1 MRGLITTRTAPAL
14 FVLLWSTGF
23 TGIRYGI
30 PYAPPFT
37 FIAVRMAI
45 ASILLALISLAI
57 TKRFT
62 HDLSTIGKSVLVGV
76 TIHGAYL
83 GGCFYGVKQGMPA
96 GITALICSLQPVL
109 VSLFSSIFFQEKL
122 SIRKWLGLGLG
133 LTGLVLVIAPKLSG
147 TTGQELPM
155 VGVAAIFI
163 ALLGGT
169 SGTLLQ
175 KKFGSGVEV
184 LSGTSWQYV
193 ATGILMGSLA
203 LIFEGD
209 QSITWNASFIFSLTW
224 LIVALSIGAIL
235 ILYFLLSHS
244 SASSVSSLYYLVP
257 AVTAVESY
265 FLFGEKIGLVTG
277 LGTLVTIAGV
287 ALVVSQGSQGT
298 AGARGA
304 RGAREK

>member
-37 FIAVRMAI
+37 FIAIRMAF
-45 ASILLALISLAI
+45 ASVLLVLISLAI
-57 TKRFT
+57 TRHFKY
-62 HDLSTIGKSVLVGV
+62 DKATIGKSALVGL

-109 VSLFSSIFFQEKL
+109 VSVFSSLFFGEKL
-122 SIRKWLGLGLG
+122 THRKWLGLGLG
-133 LTGLVLVIAPKLSG
+133 LTGLVLVIAPKLEGSG
-147 TTGQELPM
+147 DQVLPT
-155 VGVAAIFI
+155 VGVIAIFI

-169 SGTLLQ
+169 TGTLLQ
-175 KKFGSGVEV
+175 KKFGAGVEV

-209 QSITWNASFIFSLTW
+209 QSITWNAPFIFSLIW

-235 ILYFLLSHS
+235 ILYFLLARS

-257 AVTAVESY
+257 AVTAVEAY
-265 FLFGEKIGLVTG
+265 FLFGETISMVTA

-287 ALVVSQGSQGT
+287 ALVVTQG
-298 AGARGA
+298 RG
-304 RGAREK
+304 REVTNP

>member
-1 MRGLITTRTAPAL
+1 MRGLITTRTAPVL

-30 PYAPPFT
+30 PFAPPFT
-37 FIAVRMAI
+37 FIAIRMAF
-45 ASILLALISLAI
+45 ASVLLALISLAI
-57 TKRFT
+57 TRHFKY
-62 HDLSTIGKSVLVGV
+62 DKATIGKSALVGL

-109 VSLFSSIFFQEKL
+109 VSVFSSLFFGEKL
-122 SIRKWLGLGLG
+122 THRKWLGLGLG
-133 LTGLVLVIAPKLSG
+133 LAGLVLVIAPKLDGSG
-147 TTGQELPM
+147 DQVLPT
-155 VGVAAIFI
+155 VGVIAIFI

-169 SGTLLQ
+169 TGTLLQ
-175 KKFGSGVEV
+175 KKFGAGVEV

-209 QSITWNASFIFSLTW
+209 QSITWNAPFIFSLIW

-235 ILYFLLSHS
+235 ILYFLLARS

-257 AVTAVESY
+257 AVTAVEAY
-265 FLFGEKIGLVTG
+265 FLFGETISMVTA

-287 ALVVSQGSQGT
+287 ALVVAQG
-298 AGARGA
+298 R
-304 RGAREK
+304 AREVTNP

>member
-1 MRGLITTRTAPAL
+1 MRGLITTRTAPGL

-45 ASILLALISLAI
+45 ASVLLALISLVI
-57 TKRFT
+57 TKRFAR
-62 HDLSTIGKSVLVGV
+62 DLPTIGKSALVGV

-109 VSLFSSIFFQEKL
+109 VSVFSSIFFQEKL
-122 SIRKWLGLGLG
+122 SSQKWLGLGLG
-133 LTGLVLVIAPKLSG
+133 LAGLVLVIAPKLQASG
-147 TTGQELPM
+147 DQGLPTA
-155 VGVAAIFI
+155 GVIAVFI

-193 ATGILMGSLA
+193 ATGILTGSLA

-209 QSITWNASFIFSLTW
+209 QSITWNASFIFSLIW

-235 ILYFLLSHS
+235 ILYFLLARS

-257 AVTAVESY
+257 AVTAVEAY
-265 FLFGEKIGLVTG
+265 FLFGEKIGLVTAV
-277 LGTLVTIAGV
+277 GTLVTIAGV
-287 ALVVSQGSQGT
+287 ALVVRQG
-298 AGARGA
+298 R
-304 RGAREK
+304 AREVTNP

>member
-1 MRGLITTRTAPAL
+1 MRGLITTRTAPVL

-37 FIAVRMAI
+37 FIAIRMAI
-45 ASILLALISLAI
+45 ASVLLALISLAI
-57 TKRFT
+57 TRHFKY
-62 HDLSTIGKSVLVGV
+62 DKATIGKSALVGL

-109 VSLFSSIFFQEKL
+109 VSIFSSFFFGEKL
-122 SIRKWLGLGLG
+122 TPRKWLGLGLG
-133 LTGLVLVIAPKLSG
+133 LVGLILVIAPKLEGSG
-147 TTGQELPM
+147 DQVLPTTG
-155 VGVAAIFI
+155 VVAVFI

-203 LIFEGD
+203 LIFESD

-235 ILYFLLSHS
+235 ILYFLLARS

-257 AVTAVESY
+257 AVTAVEAY
-265 FLFGEKIGLVTG
+265 FLFGEKIGLVTAV
-277 LGTLVTIAGV
+277 GTLVTIAGV
-287 ALVVSQGSQGT
+287 ALVVR
-298 AGARGA
+298 RG
-304 RGAREK
+304 RAREVTSP

>member
-1 MRGLITTRTAPAL
+1 MRGLITTRIAPAL

-37 FIAVRMAI
+37 FIAIRMAI
-45 ASILLALISLAI
+45 ASVLLALISLAI
-57 TKRFT
+57 TKRFA
-62 HDLSTIGKSVLVGV
+62 HDLPTIGKSVLVGM

-109 VSLFSSIFFQEKL
+109 VSVFSSIFFQEKL
-122 SIRKWLGLGLG
+122 SPRKWLGLGLG
-133 LTGLVLVIAPKLSG
+133 LAGLVLVIAPKLQSSG
-147 TTGQELPM
+147 DQGLPTA
-155 VGVAAIFI
+155 GVIAVFI

-209 QSITWNASFIFSLTW
+209 QSITWNASFIFSLIW

-235 ILYFLLSHS
+235 ILYFLLARS

-257 AVTAVESY
+257 AVTAVEAY
-265 FLFGEKIGLVTG
+265 FLFGEKIGLVTAV
-277 LGTLVTIAGV
+277 GTLVTIAGV
-287 ALVVSQGSQGT
+287 ALVVRQG
-298 AGARGA
+298 R
-304 RGAREK
+304 AREVTNP

>member
-1 MRGLITTRTAPAL
+1 MRGLINSKSAPII

-37 FIAVRMAI
+37 FIAVRMAF
-45 ASILLALISLAI
+45 ASVLLAIIALVI
-57 TKRFT
+57 TKRFAR
-62 HDLSTIGKSVLVGV
+62 DLPTIGKSALVGL

-109 VSLFSSIFFQEKL
+109 VSIFSSIFFGEKL
-122 SIRKWLGLGLG
+122 SSRKWLGLGLG
-133 LTGLVLVIAPKLSG
+133 LAGLIMVIAPKLEASG
-147 TTGQELPM
+147 EQALPLA
-155 VGVAAIFI
+155 GVIAVFI

-175 KKFGSGVEV
+175 KKFGAGVEV

-193 ATGILMGSLA
+193 ATGILMALLA
-203 LIFEGD
+203 LTFEDG
-209 QSITWNASFIFSLTW
+209 QSITWNASFIFSLVW

-235 ILYFLLSHS
+235 ILYYLLARS
-244 SASSVSSLYYLVP
+244 SAASVSSLYYLVP
-257 AVTAVESY
+257 AVTAVEAY
-265 FLFGEKIGLVTG
+265 FLFGEKIGPVTAV
-277 LGTLVTIAGV
+277 GTLVTIAGV
-287 ALVVSQGSQGT
+287 ALVVRQGR
-298 AGARGA
+298 AK
-304 RGAREK
+304 EVLNP

>member
-45 ASILLALISLAI
+45 ASVLLALISLVI
-57 TKRFT
+57 TKRFA
-62 HDLSTIGKSVLVGV
+62 HDLPTIGKSALVGV

-109 VSLFSSIFFQEKL
+109 VSVFSSIFFQEKL
-122 SIRKWLGLGLG
+122 SSQKWLGLGLG
-133 LTGLVLVIAPKLSG
+133 LAGLVLVIAPKLQASG
-147 TTGQELPM
+147 DQGLPTA
-155 VGVAAIFI
+155 GVIAVFI

-175 KKFGSGVEV
+175 KKFGSGIEV

-193 ATGILMGSLA
+193 ATGILTGSLA
-203 LIFEGD
+203 LSFEGG
-209 QSITWNASFIFSLTW
+209 QSITWNASFIFSLIW

-235 ILYFLLSHS
+235 ILYFLLARS

-257 AVTAVESY
+257 AVTAVEAY
-265 FLFGEKIGLVTG
+265 FLFGEKIGLITAV
-277 LGTLVTIAGV
+277 GTLVTIAGV
-287 ALVVSQGSQGT
+287 ALVVRQG
-298 AGARGA
+298 R
-304 RGAREK
+304 AREVTNP

>member
-37 FIAVRMAI
+37 FIAIRMAI
-45 ASILLALISLAI
+45 ASVLLALISLAI

-62 HDLSTIGKSVLVGV
+62 RDLPTIGKSVLVGM

-109 VSLFSSIFFQEKL
+109 VSVFSSIFFQEKL
-122 SIRKWLGLGLG
+122 SPRKWLGLGLG
-133 LTGLVLVIAPKLSG
+133 LAGLVLVIAPKLQSSG
-147 TTGQELPM
+147 EQGLPM
-155 VGVAAIFI
+155 AGVIAVFI

-193 ATGILMGSLA
+193 ATGSLMGSLA

-235 ILYFLLSHS
+235 ILYFLLARS
-244 SASSVSSLYYLVP
+244 SAASVSSLYYLVP
-257 AVTAVESY
+257 AVTAVEAY
-265 FLFGEKIGLVTG
+265 FLFGEKIGLVTAV
-277 LGTLVTIAGV
+277 GTLVTIAGV
-287 ALVVSQGSQGT
+287 ALVVRQG
-298 AGARGA
+298 R
-304 RGAREK
+304 AREVTSP

>member
-37 FIAVRMAI
+37 FIAIRMAI
-45 ASILLALISLAI
+45 ASVLLALISLAI

-62 HDLSTIGKSVLVGV
+62 HDLPTIGKSVLVGM

-109 VSLFSSIFFQEKL
+109 VSVFSSIFFQEKL
-122 SIRKWLGLGLG
+122 SPRKWLGLGLG
-133 LTGLVLVIAPKLSG
+133 LAGLILVIAPKLEGSG
-147 TTGQELPM
+147 DQVLPTA
-155 VGVAAIFI
+155 GVIAVFI

-203 LIFEGD
+203 FIFEGD

-235 ILYFLLSHS
+235 ILYYLLARS

-257 AVTAVESY
+257 AVTAIEAY
-265 FLFGEKIGLVTG
+265 FLFGEKIGLVTAV
-277 LGTLVTIAGV
+277 GTLVTIAGV
-287 ALVVSQGSQGT
+287 ALVVRQG
-298 AGARGA
+298 R
-304 RGAREK
+304 AREVTSP

>member
-45 ASILLALISLAI
+45 ASVLLALISLAI
-57 TKRFT
+57 TRRFA
-62 HDLSTIGKSVLVGV
+62 HDLPTIGKSALVGV

-109 VSLFSSIFFQEKL
+109 VSIFSSIFFQEKL
-122 SIRKWLGLGLG
+122 SPRKWLGLGLG
-133 LTGLVLVIAPKLSG
+133 LAGLVLVIAPKLEG
-147 TTGQELPM
+147 AGDQGLPAA
-155 VGVAAIFI
+155 GVVAVFI

-175 KKFGSGVEV
+175 KKFGAGVEV
-184 LSGTSWQYV
+184 LSGTSWQYG
-193 ATGILMGSLA
+193 ATGILMGLFA
-203 LIFEGD
+203 LTFEGGE
-209 QSITWNASFIFSLTW
+209 SITWNASFIFSLTW

-235 ILYFLLSHS
+235 ILYFLLARS

-257 AVTAVESY
+257 AVTAVEAY
-265 FLFGEKIGLVTG
+265 FLFGEKIGLVTAV
-277 LGTLVTIAGV
+277 GTLVTIAGV
-287 ALVVSQGSQGT
+287 ALVVRQG
-298 AGARGA
+298 R
-304 RGAREK
+304 AREVTNP

>member
-45 ASILLALISLAI
+45 ASVLLALISLVI
-57 TKRFT
+57 TKRFI
-62 HDLSTIGKSVLVGV
+62 HDLPTIGKSSLVGV

-109 VSLFSSIFFQEKL
+109 VSVFSSIFFQEKL
-122 SIRKWLGLGLG
+122 SPRKWLGLGLG
-133 LTGLVLVIAPKLSG
+133 LAGLVLVIAPKLQSSG
-147 TTGQELPM
+147 EQGLPTS
-155 VGVAAIFI
+155 GVIAVFI

-193 ATGILMGSLA
+193 ATGVLMGSLA

-235 ILYFLLSHS
+235 ILYFLLARS
-244 SASSVSSLYYLVP
+244 SAASVSSLYYLVP
-257 AVTAVESY
+257 AVTAVEAY
-265 FLFGEKIGLVTG
+265 FLFGEKIGLITAV
-277 LGTLVTIAGV
+277 GTLVTIAGV
-287 ALVVSQGSQGT
+287 ALVVRQG
-298 AGARGA
+298 R
-304 RGAREK
+304 AREVTNP

>member
-1 MRGLITTRTAPAL
+1 MRGLITTRTAPIL

-37 FIAVRMAI
+37 FIAIRMAF
-45 ASILLALISLAI
+45 ASVLLALISLAI
-57 TKRFT
+57 TRHFKY
-62 HDLSTIGKSVLVGV
+62 DKATIGKSALVGL

-109 VSLFSSIFFQEKL
+109 VSVFSSLFFGEKL
-122 SIRKWLGLGLG
+122 THRKWLGLGLG
-133 LTGLVLVIAPKLSG
+133 LAGLVLVIAPKLDGSG
-147 TTGQELPM
+147 DQVLPT
-155 VGVAAIFI
+155 VGVIAIFI

-169 SGTLLQ
+169 TGTLLQ
-175 KKFGSGVEV
+175 KKFGAGVEV

-209 QSITWNASFIFSLTW
+209 QSITWNAPFIFSLIW

-235 ILYFLLSHS
+235 ILYFLLARS

-257 AVTAVESY
+257 AVTAVEAY
-265 FLFGEKIGLVTG
+265 FLFGETISMVTA

-287 ALVVSQGSQGT
+287 ALVVAQG
-298 AGARGA
+298 R
-304 RGAREK
+304 AREVTNP

>member
-1 MRGLITTRTAPAL
+1 MRGLITTRTAPVL

-37 FIAVRMAI
+37 FIAIRMAF
-45 ASILLALISLAI
+45 ASVLLALISLAI
-57 TKRFT
+57 TRHFKY
-62 HDLSTIGKSVLVGV
+62 DKATIGKSTLVGL

-109 VSLFSSIFFQEKL
+109 VSVFSSLFFGEKL
-122 SIRKWLGLGLG
+122 THRKWLGLGLG
-133 LTGLVLVIAPKLSG
+133 LAGLVLVIAPKLQSSG
-147 TTGQELPM
+147 EQGLPTE
-155 VGVAAIFI
+155 GVIAVFI

-193 ATGILMGSLA
+193 ATGVLMGSLA
-203 LIFEGD
+203 LIFEGGE
-209 QSITWNASFIFSLTW
+209 SITWNASFIFSLTW

-235 ILYFLLSHS
+235 ILYFLLARS

-257 AVTAVESY
+257 AVTAVEAY
-265 FLFGEKIGLVTG
+265 FLFGEKIGLVTAV
-277 LGTLVTIAGV
+277 GTLVTIAGV
-287 ALVVSQGSQGT
+287 ALVVAQG
-298 AGARGA
+298 R
-304 RGAREK
+304 AREVTNP

>member
-1 MRGLITTRTAPAL
+1 MRGLINTKSAPII

-37 FIAVRMAI
+37 FIAVRMAF
-45 ASILLALISLAI
+45 ASILLALIALVI
-57 TKRFT
+57 TKRFAR
-62 HDLSTIGKSVLVGV
+62 DLPTIGKSALVGL

-109 VSLFSSIFFQEKL
+109 VSIFSSLFFGEKL
-122 SIRKWLGLGLG
+122 SSRKWLGLGLG
-133 LTGLVLVIAPKLSG
+133 LAGLVMVIAPKLESSG
-147 TTGQELPM
+147 DQALPTA
-155 VGVAAIFI
+155 GVIAVFI

-175 KKFGSGVEV
+175 KKFGAGVEV

-193 ATGILMGSLA
+193 ATGILMAVLA
-203 LIFEGD
+203 LTFEDG
-209 QSITWNASFIFSLTW
+209 QSITWNGSFIFSLVW

-235 ILYFLLSHS
+235 ILYYLLARS
-244 SASSVSSLYYLVP
+244 SAASVSSLYYLVP
-257 AVTAVESY
+257 AVTAVEAY
-265 FLFGEKIGLVTG
+265 FLFGEKIGLVTAI
-277 LGTLVTIAGV
+277 GTLVTIAGV
-287 ALVVSQGSQGT
+287 ALVVRQGSAKEVT
-298 AGARGA
+298 NP
-304 RGAREK
+304 

>member
-1 MRGLITTRTAPAL
+1 MRGLITTRSAPAL

-37 FIAVRMAI
+37 FIAIRMAI
-45 ASILLALISLAI
+45 ASVLLALISLAI

-62 HDLSTIGKSVLVGV
+62 RDLPTIGKSVLVGM

-109 VSLFSSIFFQEKL
+109 VSVFSSIFFQEKL
-122 SIRKWLGLGLG
+122 SPRKWLGLGLG
-133 LTGLVLVIAPKLSG
+133 LAGLVLVIAPKLQSSG
-147 TTGQELPM
+147 DQGLPTA
-155 VGVAAIFI
+155 GVIAVFI

-209 QSITWNASFIFSLTW
+209 QSITWNASFIFSLIW

-235 ILYFLLSHS
+235 ILYFLLARS

-257 AVTAVESY
+257 AVTAVEAY
-265 FLFGEKIGLVTG
+265 FLFGEKIGLVTAV
-277 LGTLVTIAGV
+277 GTLVTIAGV
-287 ALVVSQGSQGT
+287 ALVVRQG
-298 AGARGA
+298 R
-304 RGAREK
+304 AREVTNP

>member
-1 MRGLITTRTAPAL
+1 MRGLITTRTAPVL

-45 ASILLALISLAI
+45 ASVLLALISLAI
-57 TKRFT
+57 TKRFA
-62 HDLSTIGKSVLVGV
+62 HDLPTIGKSALVGV

-109 VSLFSSIFFQEKL
+109 VSIFSSIFFQEKL
-122 SIRKWLGLGLG
+122 SPRKWLGLGLG
-133 LTGLVLVIAPKLSG
+133 LAGLVLVIAPKLEG
-147 TTGQELPM
+147 AGDQGLPTA
-155 VGVAAIFI
+155 GVVAVFI

-175 KKFGSGVEV
+175 KKFGAGVEV

-193 ATGILMGSLA
+193 ATGILMGLFA
-203 LIFEGD
+203 LTFEGGE
-209 QSITWNASFIFSLTW
+209 SITWNAPFIFSLTW

-235 ILYFLLSHS
+235 ILYFLLARS

-257 AVTAVESY
+257 AVTAVEAY
-265 FLFGEKIGLVTG
+265 FLFGEKIGLITA

-287 ALVVSQGSQGT
+287 ALVVRQG
-298 AGARGA
+298 R
-304 RGAREK
+304 AREVTNP

>member
-1 MRGLITTRTAPAL
+1 MRGLINSKSAPII

-37 FIAVRMAI
+37 FIAVRMAF
-45 ASILLALISLAI
+45 ASILLAIIALVI
-57 TKRFT
+57 TKRFAR
-62 HDLSTIGKSVLVGV
+62 DLPTIGKSALVGL

-109 VSLFSSIFFQEKL
+109 VSIFSSIFFGEKL
-122 SIRKWLGLGLG
+122 SSRKWLGLGLG
-133 LTGLVLVIAPKLSG
+133 LAGLVMVIAPKLEASG
-147 TTGQELPM
+147 EQALPLA
-155 VGVAAIFI
+155 GVIAVFI

-175 KKFGSGVEV
+175 KKFGAGVEV

-193 ATGILMGSLA
+193 ATGILMALLA
-203 LIFEGD
+203 LTFEDG
-209 QSITWNASFIFSLTW
+209 QSITWSASFIFSLVW

-235 ILYFLLSHS
+235 ILYYLLARS
-244 SASSVSSLYYLVP
+244 SAASVSSLYYLVP
-257 AVTAVESY
+257 AVTAVEAY
-265 FLFGEKIGLVTG
+265 FLFGEKIGPVTAV
-277 LGTLVTIAGV
+277 GTLVTIAGV
-287 ALVVSQGSQGT
+287 ALVVRQGR
-298 AGARGA
+298 AK
-304 RGAREK
+304 EVLNP

>member
-1 MRGLITTRTAPAL
+1 
-14 FVLLWSTGF
+14 
-23 TGIRYGI
+23 
-30 PYAPPFT
+30 
-37 FIAVRMAI
+37 MAI

-235 ILYFLLSHS
+235 ILFFLLSHS

-257 AVTAVESY
+257 AVTAVEAY

-287 ALVVSQGSQGT
+287 ALVVSQGSQG
-298 AGARGA
+298 RV
-304 RGAREK
+304 REVTNL

>member
-1 MRGLITTRTAPAL
+1 MRGLINTKSAPII

-37 FIAVRMAI
+37 FIAVRMAF
-45 ASILLALISLAI
+45 ASILLALIALVI
-57 TKRFT
+57 TKRFAR
-62 HDLSTIGKSVLVGV
+62 DLPTIGKSALVGL

-109 VSLFSSIFFQEKL
+109 VSIFSSLFFGEKL
-122 SIRKWLGLGLG
+122 SSRKWLGLGLG
-133 LTGLVLVIAPKLSG
+133 LAGLVMVIAPKLESSG
-147 TTGQELPM
+147 DQALPTA
-155 VGVAAIFI
+155 GVISVFI

-175 KKFGSGVEV
+175 KKFGAGVEV

-193 ATGILMGSLA
+193 ATGILMAVLA
-203 LIFEGD
+203 LTFEDG
-209 QSITWNASFIFSLTW
+209 QSITWNGSFIFSLIW

-235 ILYFLLSHS
+235 ILYYLLARS
-244 SASSVSSLYYLVP
+244 SAASVSSLYYLVP
-257 AVTAVESY
+257 AVTAVEAY
-265 FLFGEKIGLVTG
+265 FLFGEKVGLVTAI
-277 LGTLVTIAGV
+277 GTLVTIAGV
-287 ALVVSQGSQGT
+287 ALVVRQGRAKEVT
-298 AGARGA
+298 NP
-304 RGAREK
+304 

>member
-1 MRGLITTRTAPAL
+1 MRGLITTRTAPVL

-45 ASILLALISLAI
+45 ASVLLALISLAI

-62 HDLSTIGKSVLVGV
+62 YDLPTIGKSALVGI

-109 VSLFSSIFFQEKL
+109 VSIFSSIFFKEQL
-122 SIRKWLGLGLG
+122 TLRKWLGLGLG
-133 LTGLVLVIAPKLSG
+133 LVGLIMVIAPKLIGSG
-147 TTGQELPM
+147 GQKLPS
-155 VGVAAIFI
+155 VGVIAIFI

-203 LIFEGD
+203 LIFEDGE
-209 QSITWNASFIFSLTW
+209 SITWNASFIFSLTW

-235 ILYFLLSHS
+235 ILFFLLARS

-257 AVTAVESY
+257 AVTAAEAY
-265 FLFGEKIGLVTG
+265 FLFGEKLGLVTAM
-277 LGTLVTIAGV
+277 GTLVTIAGV
-287 ALVVSQGSQGT
+287 ALVVRQG
-298 AGARGA
+298 R
-304 RGAREK
+304 AREITNP

>member
-1 MRGLITTRTAPAL
+1 MRGLITTRTAPIL

-37 FIAVRMAI
+37 FIAIRMAF
-45 ASILLALISLAI
+45 ASVLLALISLAI
-57 TKRFT
+57 TRHFKY
-62 HDLSTIGKSVLVGV
+62 DKATIGKSALVGL

-109 VSLFSSIFFQEKL
+109 VSVFSSLFFGEKL
-122 SIRKWLGLGLG
+122 THRKWLGLGLG
-133 LTGLVLVIAPKLSG
+133 LAGLVLVIAPKLDGSG
-147 TTGQELPM
+147 DQVLPT
-155 VGVAAIFI
+155 VGVIAIFI

-169 SGTLLQ
+169 TGTLLQ
-175 KKFGSGVEV
+175 KKFGAGVEV

-209 QSITWNASFIFSLTW
+209 QLITWNAPFIFSLIW

-235 ILYFLLSHS
+235 ILYFLLARS

-257 AVTAVESY
+257 AVTAVEAY
-265 FLFGEKIGLVTG
+265 FLFGETISMVTA

-287 ALVVSQGSQGT
+287 ALVVAQG
-298 AGARGA
+298 R
-304 RGAREK
+304 AREVTNP

>member
-1 MRGLITTRTAPAL
+1 MRGLITTKSAPVI

-45 ASILLALISLAI
+45 ASLLLALIALAI
-57 TKRFT
+57 TKRFAY
-62 HDLSTIGKSVLVGV
+62 DLPTIGKSALVGV

-83 GGCFYGVKQGMPA
+83 AGCFYGVKQGMPA

-109 VSLFSSIFFQEKL
+109 VSIFSSLFFGEKL
-122 SIRKWLGLGLG
+122 SMRKWLGLLLG
-133 LTGLVLVIAPKLSG
+133 LCGLILVIAPKLDAAN
-147 TTGQELPM
+147 GQALPTA
-155 VGVAAIFI
+155 GVIAVFI

-175 KKFGSGVEV
+175 KKFGAGVEV

-193 ATGILMGSLA
+193 ATGVLLGAMA
-203 LIFEGD
+203 LIFEQG
-209 QSITWNASFIFSLTW
+209 QSITWNGPFIFSLVW

-235 ILYFLLSHS
+235 ILYFLLARS

-257 AVTAVESY
+257 AVTAVEAY
-265 FLFGEKIGLVTG
+265 FLFGEKIGLVTAI
-277 LGTLVTIAGV
+277 GTLVTIAGV
-287 ALVVSQGSQGT
+287 ALVVAQRRQLVAGS
-298 AGARGA
+298 
-304 RGAREK
+304 

>member
-1 MRGLITTRTAPAL
+1 MRGLITTRTAPVI

-45 ASILLALISLAI
+45 ASVFLALISLAI

-62 HDLSTIGKSVLVGV
+62 YDLPTIGKSALVGI

-109 VSLFSSIFFQEKL
+109 VSIFSSIFFREQL
-122 SIRKWLGLGLG
+122 TLRTWLGLGLG
-133 LTGLVLVIAPKLSG
+133 LVGLIMVIAPKLNGSG
-147 TTGQELPM
+147 GQELPP
-155 VGVAAIFI
+155 VGVIAIFI

-193 ATGILMGSLA
+193 ATGILMGSFA
-203 LIFEGD
+203 LIFEGGE
-209 QSITWNASFIFSLTW
+209 SISWNASFIFSLVW

-235 ILYFLLSHS
+235 ILYFLLSRS

-257 AVTAVESY
+257 AVTAVEAY
-265 FLFGEKIGLVTG
+265 FLFGEKIGLVTAV
-277 LGTLVTIAGV
+277 GTLVTIAGV
-287 ALVVSQGSQGT
+287 ALVVRQG
-298 AGARGA
+298 R
-304 RGAREK
+304 AREITNP

>member
-1 MRGLITTRTAPAL
+1 MRGLITTRTAPVL

-45 ASILLALISLAI
+45 ASVLLAVISLAI

-62 HDLSTIGKSVLVGV
+62 YDLPTIGKSVLVGI

-109 VSLFSSIFFQEKL
+109 VSIFSSIFFREQL
-122 SIRKWLGLGLG
+122 TSRKWLGLGLG
-133 LTGLVLVIAPKLSG
+133 LAGLIMVIAPKLIS
-147 TTGQELPM
+147 TNDNQLPA
-155 VGVAAIFI
+155 VGVIAIFI

-203 LIFEGD
+203 LIFERGE
-209 QSITWNASFIFSLTW
+209 SITWNASFIFSLTW

-235 ILYFLLSHS
+235 ILYFLLARS

-257 AVTAVESY
+257 AVTAVEAY
-265 FLFGEKIGLVTG
+265 FLFGEKISLVTAV
-277 LGTLVTIAGV
+277 GTIVTIAGV
-287 ALVVSQGSQGT
+287 ALVVRQG
-298 AGARGA
+298 R
-304 RGAREK
+304 AREVTKS

>member
-1 MRGLITTRTAPAL
+1 MRGLINSKSAPII

-37 FIAVRMAI
+37 FIAVRMAF
-45 ASILLALISLAI
+45 ASILLAIIALVI
-57 TKRFT
+57 TKRFAR
-62 HDLSTIGKSVLVGV
+62 DLPTIGKSALVGL

-109 VSLFSSIFFQEKL
+109 VSIFSSIFFGEKL
-122 SIRKWLGLGLG
+122 SSRKWLGLGLG
-133 LTGLVLVIAPKLSG
+133 LAGLVMVIAPKLEASG
-147 TTGQELPM
+147 EQALPLA
-155 VGVAAIFI
+155 GVIAVFI

-175 KKFGSGVEV
+175 KKFGAGVEV

-193 ATGILMGSLA
+193 ATGILMALLA
-203 LIFEGD
+203 LTFEDG
-209 QSITWNASFIFSLTW
+209 QSITWNASFIFSLVW

-235 ILYFLLSHS
+235 ILYYLLARS
-244 SASSVSSLYYLVP
+244 SAASVSSLYYLVP
-257 AVTAVESY
+257 AVTAVEAY
-265 FLFGEKIGLVTG
+265 FLFGEKIGPVTAV
-277 LGTLVTIAGV
+277 GTLVTIAGV
-287 ALVVSQGSQGT
+287 ALVVRQGR
-298 AGARGA
+298 AK
-304 RGAREK
+304 EVLNP

>member
-1 MRGLITTRTAPAL
+1 MRGLITTRTAPVL

-45 ASILLALISLAI
+45 ASVLLALISLSI

-62 HDLSTIGKSVLVGV
+62 HDLATIGKSALVGV

-109 VSLFSSIFFQEKL
+109 VSIFSSIFFEEKL
-122 SIRKWLGLGLG
+122 SFRKCLGLVLG
-133 LTGLVLVIAPKLSG
+133 LFGLILVIAPKLSG
-147 TTGQELPM
+147 ASGQELPL
-155 VGVAAIFI
+155 VGVIAIFI

-193 ATGILMGSLA
+193 ATGLLLGAMALA
-203 LIFEGD
+203 FEQGE
-209 QSITWNASFIFSLTW
+209 SITWNGSFIFSLVW

-235 ILYFLLSHS
+235 ILYFLLSRS

-257 AVTAVESY
+257 AVTAVEAY
-265 FLFGEKIGLVTG
+265 FLFGEKIGLVTAV
-277 LGTLVTIAGV
+277 GTLVTIAGV
-287 ALVVSQGSQGT
+287 ALIVTQRST
-298 AGARGA
+298 
-304 RGAREK
+304 EKK

>member
-1 MRGLITTRTAPAL
+1 MRGLITTRTAPVI

-37 FIAVRMAI
+37 FIAIRMAF
-45 ASILLALISLAI
+45 ASVLLALISLAI
-57 TKRFT
+57 TRHFKY
-62 HDLSTIGKSVLVGV
+62 DKATIGKSALVGL

-109 VSLFSSIFFQEKL
+109 VSVFSSLFFSEKL
-122 SIRKWLGLGLG
+122 SLRKWLGLGLG
-133 LTGLVLVIAPKLSG
+133 LAGLVMVIAPKLEGSG
-147 TTGQELPM
+147 DQVLPTA
-155 VGVAAIFI
+155 GVIAVFI

-203 LIFEGD
+203 LIFEGG

-235 ILYFLLSHS
+235 ILYFLLARS

-257 AVTAVESY
+257 AVTAVEAY
-265 FLFGEKIGLVTG
+265 FLFGEKIGLVTAC
-277 LGTLVTIAGV
+277 GTLVTIAGV
-287 ALVVSQGSQGT
+287 ALVVAQG
-298 AGARGA
+298 R
-304 RGAREK
+304 AREVTNP